1 MEAFMYAVIESGG
14 KQYRVSEG
22 DLITIETLPY
32 SVGDQVELD
41 RVLLVSGDSGLT
53 VGQPTVEGAKV
64 VSRVEGIG
72 RGPKIRVWK
81 YRPKERYRRRRGHR
95 QDQMSLRIEKI
106 VQ

>member
-1 MEAFMYAVIESGG
+1 MYAVIESGG

-32 SVGDQVELD
+32 SVGDKVELD
-41 RVLLVSGDSGLT
+41 RVLLVSSDSGIT
-53 VGQPTVEGAKV
+53 VGQPTVDGAKV
-64 VSRVEGIG
+64 VSRVEEIG

-95 QDQMSLRIEKI
+95 QNRMFLRIEKI

>member
-1 MEAFMYAVIESGG
+1 MYAVIESGG

-32 SVGDQVELD
+32 LVGDKVELD
-41 RVLLVSGDSGLT
+41 RVLLVSSDSGIT
-53 VGQPTVEGAKV
+53 VGQPTVDGAKV
-64 VSRVEGIG
+64 VSRVEEIG

-95 QDQMSLRIEKI
+95 QNRMFLRIEKI

>member
-32 SVGDQVELD
+32 AVGDKVEFD
-41 RVLLVSGDSGLT
+41 RVLLVSGDSGVT
-53 VGQPTVEGAKV
+53 VGQPTVKGAKV
-64 VSRVEGIG
+64 VSKVEAVG
-72 RGPKIRVWK
+72 RGPKIKVFK
-81 YRPKERYRRRRGHR
+81 YRPKERYRRHQGHR
-95 QDQMSLRIEKI
+95 QNQMSLRIEKI